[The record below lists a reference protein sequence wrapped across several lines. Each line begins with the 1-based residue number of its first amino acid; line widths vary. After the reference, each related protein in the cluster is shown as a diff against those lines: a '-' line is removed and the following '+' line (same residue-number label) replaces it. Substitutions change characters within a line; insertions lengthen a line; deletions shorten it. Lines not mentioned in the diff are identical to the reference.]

1 MATIR
6 RELALNAPPTQ
17 VWDVIRDVGAI
28 HRRLAPGFVTD
39 TRLEEG
45 ARVVTFANGVVAR
58 ELIVSVEEEVRRL
71 VWSVVGGRATH
82 HNSSFQV
89 FPGTR
94 GGTRLVWITDVL
106 PDAVAAPF
114 ATMIEEGCKAIQAT
128 LGSGSTA
135 AGDPAE

>member
-1 MATIR
+1 VATIR
-6 RELALNAPPTQ
+6 KELTLGRSPAE
-17 VWDVIRDVGAI
+17 VWDAIRDVGAI

-58 ELIVSVEEEVRRL
+58 ELIVSVEEDQRRL

-89 FPGTR
+89 FPGAN

-106 PDAVAAPF
+106 PDAVAAPLG
-114 ATMIEEGCKAIQAT
+114 AMVEEGSKAIERK
-128 LGSGSTA
+128 LGGS
-135 AGDPAE
+135 

>member
-6 RELALNAPPTQ
+6 RELLINASPQ
-17 VWDVIRDVGAI
+17 AVWDVIRDVGAV

-45 ARVVTFANGVVAR
+45 ARVVTFANGLVAR
-58 ELIVSVEEEVRRL
+58 ELIVSVEEDARRL

-89 FPGTR
+89 FPGTNA
-94 GGTRLVWITDVL
+94 GTRLVWITDVL
-106 PDAVAAPF
+106 PDAVAAPLG
-114 ATMIEEGCKAIQAT
+114 AMIEEGSKVIQRT
-128 LGSGSTA
+128 LGQL
-135 AGDPAE
+135 